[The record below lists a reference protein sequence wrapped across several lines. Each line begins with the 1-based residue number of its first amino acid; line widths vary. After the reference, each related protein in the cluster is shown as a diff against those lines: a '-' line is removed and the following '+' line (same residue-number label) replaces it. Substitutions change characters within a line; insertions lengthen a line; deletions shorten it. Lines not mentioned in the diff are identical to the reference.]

1 MLRERTAAIPAPSG
15 PVLPP
20 ARQNR
25 FVSFLL
31 APRTARWTSRLLLI
45 VVWQLAAGLSDRLPT
60 PMETAQFI
68 WDEFRRPINP
78 FQPWG
83 ILSNQLVYNLWV
95 SLQHAAEAMV
105 IVVLIGLPIGY
116 AMGRWWRAQAF
127 FNDGVTVGLA
137 LPAYIWALLAV
148 MWFGYGWRAP
158 VFTAVVSATPGLIVH
173 VMQGSLSIP
182 RDLRDVSRAYRV
194 RFIPQ
199 ARDLILPSMAGA
211 LIAGFRL
218 AITAAWGCI
227 VLVEWFGSNEG
238 AGFRARYFYD
248 NANYD
253 ALMGWGV
260 IILAVV
266 ITIDRGIIDRIDR
279 RVHRWR
285 GSITGFGA
293 TTQKVS

>member
-1 MLRERTAAIPAPSG
+1 MLKERAAPVPAPTG
-15 PVLPP
+15 PLAAAERPKS
-20 ARQNR
+20 R
-25 FVSFLL
+25 FVAFVL
-31 APRTARWTSRLLLI
+31 APRTARWTSRILLI
-45 VVWQLAAGLSDRLPT
+45 VIWQLAAGMSDRLPT
-60 PMETAQFI
+60 PLSTAQFI
-68 WDEFRRPINP
+68 WEEFRRPINP

-95 SLQHAAEAMV
+95 SLQHAGEAIA
-105 IVVLIGLPIGY
+105 IVVVIGLPIGY

-127 FNDGVTVGLA
+127 FS
-137 LPAYIWALLAV
+137 
-148 MWFGYGWRAP
+148 

-182 RDLRDVSRAYRV
+182 RDLRDMSGAYRV
-194 RFIPQ
+194 RFTQ
-199 ARDLILPSMAGA
+199 QTRNLILPSMAGA
-211 LIAGFRL
+211 LIAGIRL

-248 NANYD
+248 NADYD

-285 GSITGFGA
+285 GSIGGFGSGSKA
-293 TTQKVS
+293 T

>member
-1 MLRERTAAIPAPSG
+1 MLKERAAPVPAPTG
-15 PVLPP
+15 PLAP
-20 ARQNR
+20 AERPKSR
-25 FVSFLL
+25 FVAFVL
-31 APRTARWTSRLLLI
+31 APRTARWTSRILLI
-45 VVWQLAAGLSDRLPT
+45 VIWQLAAGMSDRLPT
-60 PMETAQFI
+60 PLSTAQFI
-68 WDEFRRPINP
+68 WEEFRRPINP

-95 SLQHAAEAMV
+95 SLQHAGEAIA
-105 IVVLIGLPIGY
+105 IVVVIGLPIGY

-127 FNDGVTVGLA
+127 FSDGVTVGLA

-148 MWFGYGWRAP
+148 MWFGYGWRAA

-182 RDLRDVSRAYRV
+182 RDLRDMSGAYRV
-194 RFIPQ
+194 RFTQ
-199 ARDLILPSMAGA
+199 QTRNLILPSMAGA
-211 LIAGFRL
+211 LIAGIRL

-248 NANYD
+248 NADYD

-285 GSITGFGA
+285 GSIGGFGSGSKA
-293 TTQKVS
+293 T